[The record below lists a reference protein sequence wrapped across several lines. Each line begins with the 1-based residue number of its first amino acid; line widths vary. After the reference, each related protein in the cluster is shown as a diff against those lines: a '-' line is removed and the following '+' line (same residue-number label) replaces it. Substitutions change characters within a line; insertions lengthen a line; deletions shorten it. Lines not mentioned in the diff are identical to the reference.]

1 MVGENVRDA
10 EVFGTEKRCRKKQR
24 QQKKDSFHHF
34 KRLVRIKINIFP
46 IFMARPTQT
55 IDHHPDMK
63 RFFFLLFLAGALA
76 GTLVS
81 CTPRIPE
88 TKQGIM
94 DAFVAGTLDPSYA
107 PAAFFIH
114 FGSDQ
119 KVGDAA
125 VQAHLNYFHASG
137 MDILK
142 VQFEQGVPQ
151 IPVGEEDAFEP
162 IPEDFYRPTLEIIT
176 NLQEAE
182 GKDVYVLPTIY
193 STYQVARQ
201 SLGESRIKAAA
212 VENPEWLKSVF
223 DSYRDALVWLV
234 KECKKAGIL
243 GFYMCTQGGE
253 MTFNDIPGF
262 FETFVRSY
270 DLAVMGECN
279 QDTKMNILHICNWE
293 GPYDDLTRYK
303 DYPAQIVNTPT
314 DLNGMPFTL
323 QDAIDLFGRPVLGGF
338 DRKGEFNTLSAEEVA
353 AETHAILEAHPAGRA
368 MIGADCT
375 VGSAPLAN
383 IQAAVAA
390 AHGTK

>member
-1 MVGENVRDA
+1 M
-10 EVFGTEKRCRKKQR
+10 
-24 QQKKDSFHHF
+24 
-34 KRLVRIKINIFP
+34 KRLS
-46 IFMARPTQT
+46 
-55 IDHHPDMK
+55 
-63 RFFFLLFLAGALA
+63 FLLFLAGALA

-88 TKQGIM
+88 TKKGIM

-176 NLQEAE
+176 SLQEAE

-201 SLGESRIKAAA
+201 SLGESRIKTAV

-262 FETFVRSY
+262 FETFVRAY

-314 DLNGMPFTL
+314 DLNGTPFTL

-338 DRKGEFNTLSAEEVA
+338 DRKGEFDTLSAEEVA
-353 AETHAILEAHPAGRA
+353 AETHAILEAHPAGRV

-390 AHGTK
+390 AHGAK